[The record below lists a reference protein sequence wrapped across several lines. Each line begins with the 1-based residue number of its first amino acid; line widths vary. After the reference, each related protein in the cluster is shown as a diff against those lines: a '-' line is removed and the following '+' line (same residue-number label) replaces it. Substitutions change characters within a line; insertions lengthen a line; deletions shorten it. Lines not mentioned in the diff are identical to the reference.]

1 MAIKHKFVSGKTDD
15 ADATLVQSSDW
26 NDDHLYDYVLT
37 MGAYNV
43 ITNIGT
49 TYDAVNMSRGLGI
62 AVVDMTDL
70 DTIEFRVLYNKITAN
85 NFFFQ
90 LWNETDGAQV
100 GTEITDTGAI
110 NAAKLVSAQ
119 FTGIALTG
127 IKVLRIRMRGAT
139 AADDPVYYGGA
150 LMLRNTG

>member
-1 MAIKHKFVSGKTDD
+1 MAVKHKFVSAV
-15 ADATLVQSSDW
+15 ADGPDNTIVQPGDW
-26 NDDHLYDYVLT
+26 NEDHIYDYTLT

-49 TYDAVNMSRGLGI
+49 TYDAVAMTMGLGI
-62 AVVDMTDL
+62 GVVDMTGI

-90 LWNETDGAQV
+90 LWNQTDGAQV

-110 NAAKLVSAQ
+110 TNPKLVSAQ

-150 LMLRNTG
+150 LMLRNTS